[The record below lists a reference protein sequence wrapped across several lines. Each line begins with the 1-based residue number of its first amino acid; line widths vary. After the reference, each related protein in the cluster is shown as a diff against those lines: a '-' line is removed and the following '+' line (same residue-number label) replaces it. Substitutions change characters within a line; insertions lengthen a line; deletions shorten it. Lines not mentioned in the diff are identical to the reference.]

1 MNLLFRHTGLLLIFL
16 LISLAVIGQ
25 RRIELVNADEF
36 QGGRKEGRRYSKFI
50 GNVHFIQGPTV
61 IWCDSAFHYKREN
74 YLEAFGHVRIFD
86 TVDSVNITSERLE
99 YDGDS
104 KVANLRENVVYRE
117 DSVILTTDFLD
128 YNISD
133 RSAYYFNKGTINDG
147 ENNLTSEK
155 GYYNSTGRT
164 MAFKTDVVLVNPENT
179 LKTDSLFYNM
189 VTKIAITI
197 GPTDIVSSDGTT
209 VHTEEGGTYNMRV
222 NRTMISAGEIET
234 ESYIIRGD
242 ELFYDQGTGSNSAR
256 GNVYMFSKQ
265 DNIIITGEAAD
276 NFREEGI
283 IRVFGHPV
291 MKKVFD
297 GDTLYLT
304 ADTLVSI
311 DDSLDV
317 NKRLLAFH
325 NVKFF
330 RDDLQGISDS
340 LAYVLAD
347 SILHLYD
354 DPVIWSEGNQIEA
367 DSINIV
373 FENEQIST
381 LNLVDNSFMI
391 MQDTIMNFNQ
401 LKGKLMT
408 GYFENNDIDRLVVTG
423 NSESLFYALD
433 EEDNSMIGIN
443 RTLCSNMIIRFKE
456 NRASDISFYVSVE
469 STFIPPHEI
478 EEPDTRLKG
487 FNWRVKE
494 KPLLSEML
502 NPPVIIPPILPPD
515 EEILQKTIGSKP
527 E

>member
-1 MNLLFRHTGLLLIFL
+1 MNLTIRHTGLLIIFL
-16 LISLAVIGQ
+16 LISLAVSGQ

-36 QGGRKEGRRYSKFI
+36 QGGRKDGKRYSKFI
-50 GNVHFIQGPTV
+50 GNVHFIQESMM
-61 IWCDSAFHYKREN
+61 IWCDSAFHYKRDN

-86 TVDSVNITSERLE
+86 TVDSVNITAERLE

-104 KVANLRENVVYRE
+104 RVANLRKNVVYRE

-128 YNISD
+128 YNILD
-133 RSAYYFNKGTINDG
+133 RSAYYFNEGTINDS
-147 ENNLTSEK
+147 ENILTSEK

-189 VTKIAITI
+189 VTRIATTI
-197 GPTDIVSSDGTT
+197 GPTEIISSDGTT
-209 VHTEEGGTYNMRV
+209 LYTEEGGTYNMRV
-222 NRTMISAGEIET
+222 NRSIIAAGEIET

-242 ELFYDQGTGSNSAR
+242 ELFYDQGSGSNSAR
-256 GNVYMFSKQ
+256 GNVYMFSKE

-276 NFREEGI
+276 NYGDEGI
-283 IRVFGHPV
+283 TRVFGHPV
-291 MKKVFD
+291 MKKVFE

-325 NVKFF
+325 NVRFF

-367 DSINIV
+367 DSIYIV

-381 LNLVDNSFMI
+381 LNLIDNSFMI
-391 MQDTIMNFNQ
+391 MQDSVMNFNQ

-408 GYFENNDIDRLVVTG
+408 GYFKNNDIDRLVVTG

-433 EEDNSMIGIN
+433 EEDYSMIGIN
-443 RTLCSNMIIRFKE
+443 RTLCSNMIIRFRE
-456 NRASDISFYVSVE
+456 NRASDVSFYVSVE

-478 EEPDTRLKG
+478 KEPDTRLKG
-487 FNWRVKE
+487 FNWRDKE
-494 KPLLSEML
+494 KPVLSEML
-502 NPPVIIPPILPPD
+502 NPPVIIPPPIPQD
-515 EEILQKTIGSKP
+515 EEALLETIGSSH